1 MECPHCTVTFHE
13 EWEEMIHNPARDE
26 KQELYWRVTICPD
39 CKEPTM
45 KIGMRKISQPFLTNE
60 DYFMVYPQFPKRSPV
75 DDSVP
80 EAFKVDYIEACN
92 VLPISAKASAALSRR
107 VLQGIL
113 KQNGYT
119 SSNLARQIDAA
130 LSEGDPQKSLPP
142 TIRKTIDAVRNFGN
156 FAAHPITDQ
165 TSLQVIDVENG
176 EAEWCLEI
184 VEALFNHYYIQPAL
198 NAKRIDA
205 LNERLKGAGKPP
217 VKS

>member
-1 MECPHCTVTFHE
+1 M
-13 EWEEMIHNPARDE
+13 
-26 KQELYWRVTICPD
+26 
-39 CKEPTM
+39 
-45 KIGMRKISQPFLTNE
+45 
-60 DYFMVYPQFPKRSPV
+60 
-75 DDSVP
+75 
-80 EAFKVDYIEACN
+80 
-92 VLPISAKASAALSRR
+92 PISAKASAALSRR